1 MRPVL
6 ETDDF
11 TSEYPTCCALMG
23 LFDVLTAESVTFE
36 DGTENIRLYERALLA
51 PRASEP
57 SRGRALGP
65 KSKPG
70 FGGGREHF
78 AVRIHHPPCRLTLR
92 LQALK
97 LNGVLRL
104 SSF

>member
-1 MRPVL
+1 
-6 ETDDF
+6 
-11 TSEYPTCCALMG
+11 MG

-36 DGTENIRLYERALLA
+36 DDTENIRLHERALLA

-57 SRGRALGP
+57 REGGPQTKVKIGSGRRGGSILP
-65 KSKPG
+65 SPYTT
-70 FGGGREHF
+70 
-78 AVRIHHPPCRLTLR
+78 PPRRLTLR